1 MTKHKLSPGNFFEYK
16 TAFMNHDDDK
26 NYRAMKGASQGTFNL
41 VSNAGIITFILFLT
55 ASR

>member
-55 ASR
+55 APR